1 MIRKYIK
8 KSVARFFNDETGMA
22 LILVLVL
29 LLLGGITIV
38 PVLAQVGDALK
49 TGVQYESKSKDLYTA
64 DSGVEDGLW
73 RIKYDYMGPTYD
85 AYDYYDTY
93 PYETELV
100 NGLTANVS
108 IRNVWFPSNVAAPN
122 PADARDIIESE
133 KLFVAGTA
141 GAIVGNPYTVK
152 VDFTPDPGDNLTVKS
167 LGVWL
172 PQGFEYITDNCSIIG
187 GPFDDYTP
195 DHIDV
200 LDAPG
205 GSTVVWRYDIPYPC
219 LTDFPGVDSEGI
231 ETALDGCNLI
241 VSGTRSVPRALRRAT
256 VHRFEIPTGRF
267 ERRVQLPAGPMT
279 KR

>member
-49 TGVQYESKSKDLYTA
+49 TGAQYESKSKDLYTA

-85 AYDYYDTY
+85 AYDYYNTY
-93 PYETELV
+93 PYETDLV

-108 IRNVWFPSNVAAPN
+108 IRNVWFPSNEVA
-122 PADARDIIESE
+122 PAAANARDIIESE
-133 KLFVAGTA
+133 KLVVAGTA

-167 LGVWL
+167 LNVA
-172 PQGFEYITDNCSIIG
+172 PA
-187 GPFDDYTP
+187 
-195 DHIDV
+195 
-200 LDAPG
+200 DA
-205 GSTVVWRYDIPYPC
+205 TRLYVH
-219 LTDFPGVDSEGI
+219 E
-231 ETALDGCNLI
+231 NLI
-241 VSGTRSVPRALRRAT
+241 CSHSWNWNIFHFQGSIWFIESCCFHIFPLVVLAHTLGVFVYTMLICVNLLLY
-256 VHRFEIPTGRF
+256 
-267 ERRVQLPAGPMT
+267 Q
-279 KR
+279 